1 MRNVDVI
8 SKVMVNQGMG
18 LKQGVQNFRKSTWT
32 SGRKTNHRRS
42 NGAGRVVRRR
52 GKSRQEVRAA
62 ELSDVAGDREEGADL
77 ERVSQPLRALVCPAV
92 PQAQDSP
99 GCIVSHE
106 LTGFTGTAALT
117 VLKTACFLSF
127 PAEPSSPLAPVVS
140 LSPLQPPTYQ

>member
-92 PQAQDSP
+92 PQAQDFP

-106 LTGFTGTAALT
+106 LTGFTGTAAL
-117 VLKTACFLSF
+117 AQGWSFFL
-127 PAEPSSPLAPVVS
+127 LVCC
-140 LSPLQPPTYQ
+140 L

>member
-77 ERVSQPLRALVCPAV
+77 ERVSQPLRALVC
-92 PQAQDSP
+92 
-99 GCIVSHE
+99 
-106 LTGFTGTAALT
+106 
-117 VLKTACFLSF
+117 
-127 PAEPSSPLAPVVS
+127 APEK
-140 LSPLQPPTYQ
+140 